1 MCSTPGCTFVNP
13 ETTISYYCTV
23 TGIPAGYS
31 ATYYNW
37 SSFGG
42 GSNPIDGPAY
52 ADINWNNSP
61 NSTLKRVEVT
71 VTLSKT
77 NYPPIYASHSL
88 IVTVKYIGPLTQMSI
103 PGATPSNP
111 GNGSSTSFPC
121 GVQNVNISVNTPVT
135 DPVQPVT
142 YSWSYPSGWT
152 GPATTSTPSATAT
165 SSAGQAD
172 GSLSVSARRTDGTK
186 VQSYSVY
193 ITRPRVGTPTITP
206 SDEPTLCTTSQT
218 VNLSGS
224 ATNATTWNWT
234 ASGGAIVFSGGSSS
248 TATIKATS
256 NGSVTVT
263 ANNACQSPRIA
274 SKNIYF
280 GPATLSSNKVNGVPA
295 QPVNYINNPAQL
307 SSSTIYPSTT
317 FNWSVD
323 GGTGSIYPNGPNCLA
338 YAYPFV
344 RVKVQTNNICG
355 LGQSY
360 IYYLYLN
367 GSSFQ
372 VISPNPV
379 EDMVTIQFKDLDIAR
394 TYLEGIELSS
404 ASQRGLR
411 RFDGLK
417 ARGEKYFD
425 KTDLVN
431 FEVKD
436 LAPGYYYLTV
446 QIAGQ
451 KFGETLIK
459 K

>member
-1 MCSTPGCTFVNP
+1 M
-13 ETTISYYCTV
+13 
-23 TGIPAGYS
+23 TGIPTGYS
-31 ATYYNW
+31 IGGYDW
-37 SSFGG
+37 SALGG
-42 GSNPIDGPAY
+42 ASNPGDHFPTTNI
-52 ADINWNNSP
+52 IWNNSP
-61 NSTLKRVEVT
+61 NSTQKRVDVT
-71 VTLSKT
+71 VKLVRL
-77 NYPPIYASHSL
+77 NYNDIFISNSL
-88 IVTVKYIGPLTQMSI
+88 VVIVKYIGPLTQMSI

-193 ITRPRVGTPTITP
+193 ITRPRVGSPTITP
-206 SDEPTLCTTSQT
+206 TLEPQLCTTSET
-218 VNLSGS
+218 ANLSAS
-224 ATNATTWNWT
+224 AANATTWNWT
-234 ASGGAIVFSGGSSS
+234 SSGGAIVFSGGSSA

-256 NGSVTVT
+256 NGSVIVT

-274 SKNIYF
+274 SQNIYF

-317 FNWSVD
+317 FNWSID

-344 RVKVQTNNICG
+344 RVKVQTNGKCG

-372 VISPNPV
+372 IISPNPV